1 MALPTLVSGYPCIQ
15 VLLYSSTRVPLYPS
29 SQVPMNP
36 HFRCWQVNS
45 MELPPIYGVLGVRK
59 VINNSKKN
67 IKEKNYRRESNIGK
81 S

>member
-1 MALPTLVSGYPCIQ
+1 
-15 VLLYSSTRVPLYPS
+15 
-29 SQVPMNP
+29 MNP